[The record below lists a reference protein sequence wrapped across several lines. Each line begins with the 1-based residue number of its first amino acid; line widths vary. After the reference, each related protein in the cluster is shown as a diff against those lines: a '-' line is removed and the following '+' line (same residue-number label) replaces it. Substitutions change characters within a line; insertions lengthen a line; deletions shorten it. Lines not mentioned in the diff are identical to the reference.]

1 MRGDPWWTVT
11 VRSNTGPSSDFR
23 QRLAAIPNLEEEPI
37 DDGWENAKPPIVR
50 PLAPVAR
57 PAHTPERDRQIP
69 QIPTEDE
76 PPFIERPRRRRR
88 WPWFLLVLALIAAVL
103 IVVPLFFANRIFTEV
118 ERVPLGNALVE
129 ALPEGTN
136 LLLVGTDSRDGIDT
150 NTENSGLILGEGIPG
165 SRTDTILVLRVEEG
179 GSKLLSLPRDLWLPI
194 DGGGSGRIN
203 SAFGQGPD
211 ALVRTVQDELGIPIS
226 HYVQVDLSGFIELV
240 DAVGGV
246 DITIPHPAIDRD
258 SGLNLP
264 NAGTVTLDSTQA
276 LAFVR
281 SRTYT
286 EIIDGVEQQDF
297 SADLGRVQRQQEFL
311 RALFLKISAE
321 RSLST
326 LNEMGTAIAQ
336 ALIIDDSTSLPDAL
350 LLANALRVAVPESV
364 TLPTNLDRI
373 DGHSVLTLTDE
384 SPEVLAQFGG

>member
-1 MRGDPWWTVT
+1 M
-11 VRSNTGPSSDFR
+11 
-23 QRLAAIPNLEEEPI
+23 
-37 DDGWENAKPPIVR
+37 
-50 PLAPVAR
+50 
-57 PAHTPERDRQIP
+57 
-69 QIPTEDE
+69 
-76 PPFIERPRRRRR
+76 
-88 WPWFLLVLALIAAVL
+88 ALIAAVL